1 MFNVFLFVLESNK
14 KNNNNNDNKKTK
26 PANTTANENQPT
38 KPTNFKSY
46 IKHSHI
52 QLCVAYALK
61 ALTIRL
67 LLLSEF
73 ILIYG

>member
-1 MFNVFLFVLESNK
+1 MHFYLFLEP
-14 KNNNNNDNKKTK
+14 NKKTITT
-26 PANTTANENQPT
+26 NTTANKIQLSQ
-38 KPTNFKSY
+38 PTNFKSY

-52 QLCVAYALK
+52 QICVAYALR
-61 ALTIRL
+61 ALTIHL